1 MRSRP
6 LRANDVQVDTIRR
19 ARCRI
24 PGCGWKG
31 PGRDTYVEANI
42 DREAHLTWHREA
54 RAGKSEPEPTFIG
67 SEWAVRPPNE
77 RGEVLPEDGAR

>member
-1 MRSRP
+1 MPSRP

-31 PGRDTYVEANI
+31 PDRDTYVEANI
-42 DREAHLTWHREA
+42 DRQARLTSHREA
-54 RAGKSEPEPTFIG
+54 TAAAGTPDAG
-67 SEWAVRPPNE
+67 
-77 RGEVLPEDGAR
+77 GAR